1 MKIRK
6 STAHYITNRGTIP
19 SNPSAMKTS
28 ILSLA
33 AVIASLNGTTAWVPK
48 KSSSTNVV
56 GHSLL
61 SSIPRGGANEYE
73 TKFES
78 VKCSVIEKANRKV
91 RSVGSCLLVFVRT
104 YDVVV
109 QFVILLWWWRHK
121 FSWFAIANINGDVKC
136 YHLSSITDFYSH
148 IYCVIF
154 YTSPSRIIPLLKTP
168 TPHALYRLKRHVVK

>member
-6 STAHYITNRGTIP
+6 STAHYVTNRGTIP

-48 KSSSTNVV
+48 SSSTNVV
-56 GHSLL
+56 GRSLL

-73 TKFES
+73 TTFES

-91 RSVGSCLLVFVRT
+91 RSVGSCLLVFVRMKSHMMWWFNLLFCYGGGVISFHGSPLQILTVMLNAIIYHPSLTFTHT
-104 YDVVV
+104 YTV
-109 QFVILLWWWRHK
+109 
-121 FSWFAIANINGDVKC
+121 S
-136 YHLSSITDFYSH
+136 YS
-148 IYCVIF
+148 
-154 YTSPSRIIPLLKTP
+154 TPL
-168 TPHALYRLKRHVVK
+168 PHASYHCLKLRHHTRYTD